1 LDTGRAADAIPPD
14 APVLTAAEIRLPHR
28 TIGLQI
34 LGQPDARDHHH
45 AQVGV
50 LGRSAEIPVDV
61 GGLAD
66 RVLRVDVL
74 VGKGLAVRVKGRRL
88 AQYLELRREVR
99 VDGFLDLYRLRERGG
114 GDGLGKVLEV
124 VRG

>member
-1 LDTGRAADAIPPD
+1 MGRPAE
-14 APVLTAAEIRLPHR
+14 VL
-28 TIGLQI
+28 
-34 LGQPDARDHHH
+34 
-45 AQVGV
+45 VG
-50 LGRSAEIPVDV
+50 V

-88 AQYLELRREVR
+88 TQYLELRREVR